1 MAEKKMV
8 NFLEETLEFLKDG
21 DYEEDWMCGKVT
33 CVSIRKDNIKY
44 YMSFEQFKKL
54 AAEFNYD
61 MYCTNLGKIPALT
74 LRIWFEDGS
83 CLGRINIKS
92 EILFKHDPWNPYDP
106 DNIPKNGWEL
116 LNYTL
121 GDEYYYTAAPA
132 LFDPTITDPKAL
144 IYQKYNSEEI
154 YTL

>member
-33 CVSIRKDNIKY
+33 CVSIRKDDIKY

-92 EILFKHDPWNPYDP
+92 
-106 DNIPKNGWEL
+106 
-116 LNYTL
+116 
-121 GDEYYYTAAPA
+121 
-132 LFDPTITDPKAL
+132 
-144 IYQKYNSEEI
+144 
-154 YTL
+154 